1 MSSRRIFVKQ
11 ALASAAGLSIMPIS
25 NPLFGQSNDVRISLA
40 QWSLN
45 RSIRTGEIKAIDF
58 AAITRNTYQLDA
70 VEFVGSFYGEQKNDQ
85 SFWREMQTRSQ
96 SEGVQNLLIMID
108 EEGDLGNP
116 DDNARKMA
124 VANHYGWVDAAK
136 QSGCHSIRVNA
147 FGTGERSV
155 VKAALIDGLGQLCEY
170 AEKVG
175 INILIENHGLYSSE
189 ADLMVAVIKAVNSPV
204 MGTLPDFGNWCTSA
218 KWGGTRDD
226 SCEQVYDLVRG
237 VRAFMPYAKG
247 VSAKTYDFD
256 ETGNQPRL
264 DYRSLLKTVKDSGY
278 QGYIGIEYEGE
289 NLSEPEGIRAT
300 KRLIEKVWAALD

>member
-11 ALASAAGLSIMPIS
+11 AEASAATLAVMPFS
-25 NPLFGQSNDVRISLA
+25 NPLFGQSNAVRISLA

-45 RSIRTGEIKAIDF
+45 RAIKAGEIKAIDF

-70 VEFVGSFYGEQKNDQ
+70 VEFVGSFYRKQKNDQ
-85 SFWREMQTRSQ
+85 SFWSDMLVRSE

-108 EEGDLGNP
+108 LGNP
-116 DDNARKMA
+116 DENDRKAA
-124 VANHYGWVDAAK
+124 VENHYGWVDAAK
-136 QSGCHSIRVNA
+136 RSGCHSIRVNA
-147 FGTGERSV
+147 FGSGERSV
-155 VKAALIDGLGQLCEY
+155 VKAALIDGMGSLCEY
-170 AEKVG
+170 AAKAG

-189 ADLMVAVIKAVNSPV
+189 ANLMVEVIKAVDSPF
-204 MGTLPDFGNWCTSA
+204 MGTLPDFGNWCTSE

-226 SCEQVYDLVRG
+226 SCKQVYDLVGG
-237 VRAFMPYAKG
+237 VKEFMPYAKG

-256 ETGNQPRL
+256 EAGDQPRL
-264 DYRSLLKTVKDSGY
+264 DYVSLLKTVKDAGY

-300 KRLIEKVWAALD
+300 KKLIEKVWAGLD